1 MEDKMKEIGEL
12 KEDLD
17 KINKEL
23 SHLTDHFSKI
33 ENERLR
39 EKELENLIAK
49 KKAEHEL
56 EKKRRAL
63 ATQCI
68 VDAFRRFKDQS
79 KKKKKKGAK
88 GKKK

>member
-1 MEDKMKEIGEL
+1 MDDKMKEIGEF

-23 SHLTDHFSKI
+23 SHLTEHFAKI
-33 ENERLR
+33 ENESAR
-39 EKELENLIAK
+39 EKQLEMLIAK
-49 KKAEHEL
+49 KKVEHEL

-68 VDAFRRFKDQS
+68 VDAFRRYKD
-79 KKKKKKGAK
+79 
-88 GKKK
+88 